1 MAYTGDCMKRFHYF
15 LTTSDVLWSMSNWFH
30 IPQKKKKKKKRTSL
44 STVIARNRFSPSSS
58 VPRIDIKNGW
68 KANKDETTSWGYFWE
83 HICQAE
89 FESSPFMKDLTS
101 MQILA
106 AVTEKKYQF
115 LSLAWRSVNIFLCAI
130 KSMVHHILCACNKK
144 GMVNSCLIMC

>member
-1 MAYTGDCMKRFHYF
+1 MTHTGDSMKRFHYF

-30 IPQKKKKKKKRTSL
+30 IPWKKKKKKKTSL
-44 STVIARNRFSPSSS
+44 STVIARNRFTPSSS

-68 KANKDETTSWGYFWE
+68 KANEDETTPWGYFWE

-101 MQILA
+101 MQILTA
-106 AVTEKKYQF
+106 GTEKKYQF
-115 LSLAWRSVNIFLCAI
+115 PSLVWRSVNIFFCANGN
-130 KSMVHHILCACNKK
+130 MVHHILSACNKK
-144 GMVNSCLIMC
+144 GMVDSCLIMC